1 MSTPVPFSMFVIGF
15 IVFVMYII
23 GYVYMIIKAN
33 AQQREELDNDTELR
47 DYYNS
52 KKVKENKKAT
62 YHR

>member
-15 IVFVMYII
+15 IVFVLYII

-52 KKVKENKKAT
+52 KKSKEK
-62 YHR
+62 

>member
-52 KKVKENKKAT
+52 KKSKGK
-62 YHR
+62 

>member
-52 KKVKENKKAT
+52 KKK
-62 YHR
+62 

>member
-33 AQQREELDNDTELR
+33 AQQRKELDNDTELR

-52 KKVKENKKAT
+52 KKSKGK
-62 YHR
+62 

>member
-15 IVFVMYII
+15 VVFVLYII

-33 AQQREELDNDTELR
+33 AQQREELDNDTELI

-52 KKVKENKKAT
+52 KKNKGK
-62 YHR
+62 

>member
-52 KKVKENKKAT
+52 KKSK
-62 YHR
+62 RI